1 VNIPPVVA
9 TDGTRPP
16 ETTKTRTFR
25 AEALI
30 TVLCGWCVIQALLM
44 AASAT
49 THTAA
54 AWTDVETAAVILVA
68 ATISSVAGFA
78 FAALAGIGLAFVAQE
93 PVRVVHTIVL
103 CSIAIQLYS
112 VWQLRAQIRL
122 RAMAPMLLAGALTV
136 PCGTWFLLHV
146 HAITYRLGLGAFLI
160 AYGAFSIMHSG
171 ERTIRAT
178 PLRDAVAAALAGF
191 VGGLTAFPGALMTI
205 WCSLRGIDKTR
216 QRAIYQPFILAMQ
229 VVTVAS
235 LHVLGR
241 AQVSA
246 QHDFQ
251 FIVFAIAGA
260 AIGFAWFRRLSAGQF
275 RVALNVLL
283 IVSGV
288 GLLVAALMADG
299 AGWRSSLDDQHRIHA
314 AQQIASTESS
324 LDRRRDSVYSRRR
337 LGGP

>member
-1 VNIPPVVA
+1 MNLAPVGA
-9 TDGTRPP
+9 TNRPRAP
-16 ETTKTRTFR
+16 ESTKTRSVR
-25 AEALI
+25 SDALI
-30 TVLCGWCVIQALLM
+30 AILCGWCVIQALVM
-44 AASAT
+44 AGFTT

-54 AWTDVETAAVILVA
+54 AWTDVETAAVIFVA

-78 FAALAGIGLAFVAQE
+78 FAALAGIGLAFVTQD

-112 VWQLRAQIRL
+112 VWQLRAQIRW
-122 RAMAPMLLAGALTV
+122 RAMAPMLVSGALAV

-146 HAITYRLGLGAFLI
+146 HAIAYRLGLGAFLI
-160 AYGAFSIMHSG
+160 VYGAFSIMHSG
-171 ERTIRAT
+171 ERTIRGT

-216 QRAIYQPFILAMQ
+216 QRAMYQPFILAMQ
-229 VVTVAS
+229 VVTAAS

-241 AQVSA
+241 VQVSA

-251 FIVFAIAGA
+251 FVVFAIAGA
-260 AIGFAWFRRLSAGQF
+260 AIGFAWFRRLSATQF

-299 AGWRSSLDDQHRIHA
+299 AGRRNSLDDQHRIQA
-314 AQQIASTESS
+314 AHRVASTATA
-324 LDRRRDSVYSRRR
+324 D
-337 LGGP
+337 

>member
-1 VNIPPVVA
+1 MNLPSISA
-9 TDGTRPP
+9 TNRSRAPEGTKARNVRP
-16 ETTKTRTFR
+16 
-25 AEALI
+25 EALI
-30 TVLCGWCVIQALLM
+30 AILCGWCVIQLLVM
-44 AASAT
+44 AASAA

-54 AWTDVETAAVILVA
+54 GWTDVETAAVILVA

-112 VWQLRAQIRL
+112 VWQLRAHIRL

-136 PCGTWFLLHV
+136 PCGTWLLLHV
-146 HAITYRLGLGAFLI
+146 HATAYRLGLGAFLI

-205 WCSLRGIDKTR
+205 WCSLRGIDKTS

-229 VVTVAS
+229 MVTAAS

-241 AQVSA
+241 AQVGA
-246 QHDFQ
+246 QNDLQ
-251 FIVFAIAGA
+251 FIVFAVTGA
-260 AIGFAWFRRLSAGQF
+260 AIGFAWFRRLSATQF

-288 GLLVAALMADG
+288 GLF
-299 AGWRSSLDDQHRIHA
+299 
-314 AQQIASTESS
+314 
-324 LDRRRDSVYSRRR
+324 
-337 LGGP
+337 

>member
-1 VNIPPVVA
+1 MNIPPADA
-9 TDGTRPP
+9 TYRSHAPEARKTRPV
-16 ETTKTRTFR
+16 R
-25 AEALI
+25 ADTLI
-30 TVLCGWCVIQALLM
+30 AILCGWCVIQGVLM

-54 AWTDVETAAVILVA
+54 AWTDVETAAVIIVA

-122 RAMAPMLLAGALTV
+122 RAMTPMLLAGALTV

-160 AYGAFSIMHSG
+160 AYGAFSVMHSG

-178 PLRDAVAAALAGF
+178 PLRDAVAGALAGF

-241 AQVSA
+241 AQVGA

-251 FIVFAIAGA
+251 FVVFAIAGA
-260 AIGFAWFRRLSAGQF
+260 AIGFAWFRRLSATQF

-299 AGWRSSLDDQHRIHA
+299 AGWRSSLHDQHRNHA
-314 AQQIASTESS
+314 EQRIPSTA
-324 LDRRRDSVYSRRR
+324 LNVADTDNVICHGRTP
-337 LGGP
+337 LL

>member
-1 VNIPPVVA
+1 MNIPPVAA
-9 TDGTRPP
+9 TDGTRAP
-16 ETTKTRTFR
+16 EATKTRTFR
-25 AEALI
+25 ADALI

-44 AASAT
+44 AAAT
-49 THTAA
+49 TRTAA

-93 PVRVVHTIVL
+93 PVSVVHTIVL

-112 VWQLRAQIRL
+112 VWQLRAHIRL
-122 RAMAPMLLAGALTV
+122 RAMVPMLLAGALTV

-251 FIVFAIAGA
+251 FIVFAVAGA
-260 AIGFAWFRRLSAGQF
+260 AIGFAWFRRLSAAQF

-288 GLLVAALMADG
+288 GLLVAALVADG
-299 AGWRSSLDDQHRIHA
+299 AGWRGSFDDQHRFHA
-314 AQQIASTESS
+314 VQRIAPADSA
-324 LDRRRDSVYSRRR
+324 LDRGRDSVYSRSGI
-337 LGGP
+337 GGP